1 MIIQIVGGI
10 LSGSIAIF
18 ADTAHL
24 ASDNVGF
31 VIALL
36 GVKYSQ
42 KAADEGHTFGWHRA
56 ELIGSLISVVS
67 IWIMTIWL
75 FKEATDRIIL
85 KEGEE
90 PPVPKGPLMFTIAVI
105 GLGFN
110 IVQICLLG
118 GEHGHGHSHGGG
130 HGHSHAII
138 EDDEFEKAGDG
149 K

>member
-110 IVQICLLG
+110 IV
-118 GEHGHGHSHGGG
+118 
-130 HGHSHAII
+130 
-138 EDDEFEKAGDG
+138 
-149 K
+149 

>member
-1 MIIQIVGGI
+1 
-10 LSGSIAIF
+10 
-18 ADTAHL
+18 
-24 ASDNVGF
+24 
-31 VIALL
+31 
-36 GVKYSQ
+36 
-42 KAADEGHTFGWHRA
+42 
-56 ELIGSLISVVS
+56 
-67 IWIMTIWL
+67 MTIWL

>member
-75 FKEATDRIIL
+75 FKEATDRIIV